1 MSTVALVHHHVADF
15 DAWKAVYDGFHDVQR
30 ERGVRHHHVWRP
42 KDDASMVVVVHT
54 FDSDEAARAFFDA
67 PELRETM
74 AQAGVDPSSVQIQ
87 FLDEAAGG
95 AL

>member
-1 MSTVALVHHHVADF
+1 MSTVTLLHHRVADF
-15 DAWKAVYDGFHDVQR
+15 DAWKAVYDGFRDVQR
-30 ERGVRHHHVWRP
+30 ERGVRHHHVWRS

-67 PELRETM
+67 PELKETM

-95 AL
+95 AI